1 MASLPAMYRR
11 FPDALSESY
20 RSRAIIYLARDGT
33 RLLSNSRIIPRGNA
47 LENTFLPHTD
57 TSMNLTTAAAR
68 YSHSKVAMSSTKS
81 KRLFVLRESHLL

>member
-47 LENTFLPHTD
+47 RENTFLPHTD
-57 TSMNLTTAAAR
+57 TSMNLTTAAVIVTR
-68 YSHSKVAMSSTKS
+68 K
-81 KRLFVLRESHLL
+81 

>member
-20 RSRAIIYLARDGT
+20 RSRAIIYLARDT

-57 TSMNLTTAAAR
+57 TSMNLTTAAVIVTR
-68 YSHSKVAMSSTKS
+68 K
-81 KRLFVLRESHLL
+81 